1 MTALALTLQRP
12 LKILSLFSGIGG
24 LDLGLQ
30 WTGGFETIAFCEI
43 KPFCQRVLAK
53 HWPTLPIYND
63 VRLLTA
69 RDLWDDGLRQIDAII
84 GGFPCQDLSSAGKR
98 LGLSGERSGLWKEF
112 FRLVCEIRPR
122 FVIVENVPGL
132 LAPVRCGGV
141 IVEQA
146 ALGAVLGQLAE
157 AGYDARWFCLSAAD
171 LGAPHQRTRVFVVAY
186 SHFQRG
192 ATWAELPLRLWDA
205 SPFKHGDRE
214 VADTD
219 EQGRTP
225 KYFEWKT
232 RTQSSN
238 PTHTSSKRFLVAD
251 PDSSER
257 WTGHSLRC
265 GVGFAKIRS
274 PGWPEMSDRPQSCC
288 QTLAKAHG
296 GRTAK
301 ALQQAEACSCL
312 GGMSHGLSRRVARY
326 SAPAQ
331 EQEKDCRWRGWPAPP
346 SQPQFSWEPARTT
359 PEPVVNRKDWLEA
372 LGNAIVPQCAQVV
385 GFFALELLRVLQET
399 AVSFQDEESS

>member
-1 MTALALTLQRP
+1 MTAFVLNLQRP
-12 LKILSLFSGIGG
+12 LKVLSLFSGIGG
-24 LDLGLQ
+24 FDLGLE
-30 WTGGFETIAFCEI
+30 WTGGFKTIGFCEI
-43 KPFCQRVLAK
+43 KPFCQSILAK

-69 RDLWDDGLRQIDAII
+69 RNLWDDGLRKIDAII

-112 FRLVCEIRPR
+112 FSLICQIRPK
-122 FVIVENVPGL
+122 IAILENVPGL
-132 LAPVRCGGV
+132 LAPLRRGGV

-146 ALGAVLGQLAE
+146 ALGTVLGQLAE

-171 LGAPHQRTRVFVVAY
+171 LGAPHQRRRVFVVAY
-186 SHFQRG
+186 PNLQRG
-192 ATWAELPLRLWDA
+192 STWGELPLRLWDA
-205 SPFKHGDRE
+205 SPYKHGDGN

-225 KYFEWKT
+225 KYSERKT
-232 RTQSSN
+232 RTQSSDL
-238 PTHTSSKRFLVAD
+238 THPSSPLCAVAD
-251 PDSSER
+251 PDCSER

-265 GVGFAKIRS
+265 RVDFAKIRS

-288 QTLAKAHG
+288 QTLANAHG

-301 ALQQAEACSCL
+301 VGGQAKTQSRL

-331 EQEKDCRWRGWPAPP
+331 EQKETCLWRGWPSPP
-346 SQPQFSWEPARTT
+346 SQPQFSWEPDRATS
-359 PEPVVNRKDWLEA
+359 EPVSNRKDRLEA
-372 LGNAIVPQCAQVV
+372 LGNAVVPQCAQVV
-385 GFFALELLRVLQET
+385 GYFALDLLKELQET
-399 AVSFQDEESS
+399 AVSFKKEESP